1 MDKAPGPDQGTQ
13 LIDRLGGR
21 EGTVFDK
28 AAPTAPPEGA
38 VQKRSIP
45 GHLMNII
52 RFFEGVIADES
63 LLLDLCVDRAI
74 GIMEYN
80 YKKRAVGSDLFESPS
95 TANFVA
101 MAAPVAVELYKQV
114 LVAIGDRK
122 DEYAKLLEE
131 AQKELRDGTRTPP
144 TILVP

>member
-1 MDKAPGPDQGTQ
+1 MEKVPGPNGS
-13 LIDRLGGR
+13 IRLTDPLAGR
-21 EGTVFDK
+21 AGTVFDK
-28 AAPTAPPEGA
+28 PAPDAPPEGA

-45 GHLMNII
+45 GHLMNVI

-63 LLLDLCVDRAI
+63 LLMDLCVDRAI